1 MIKVVL
7 LKVSTLR
14 FFLQDPNQAFF
25 MDKLKFIN
33 CPSLRPIL
41 SATGT
46 PTYDLAKF
54 LVPILKPLTENEYTV
69 HDSFSFAND
78 VRKLSSK
85 NLMASLDVESLF
97 TNIPLEETI
106 DNIINDL
113 YLSTEKVHNFE
124 KHELKQLL
132 MFAAFE
138 SFFVFDG
145 EYYIQVDGVAMG
157 SPLGPT
163 LANAFLCY
171 YEKKWLRECPEKFLP
186 NVYKRY
192 VDDIFVTFESY
203 SQLLKFVD
211 YMNHQHPNLKFT
223 FEVEQNNSFSF
234 LDVKICRENDRFT
247 TSIYRKPTF
256 SGVFTHFDSFIPT
269 SYKHGLVN
277 TLIFRCFKICSSY
290 EKIHNEI
297 VSLKDILKHN
307 SYPKN
312 FIDNCIKKI
321 FDKLYV
327 SKKVYQTA
335 EKKSLLIVL
344 PFLGRLSFETRNR
357 LSSCIKS
364 QLPFCSLKIAYQS
377 KNRFSNLFKF
387 KESIPKYLRSHLIY
401 KFMCSCCNATYYGE
415 TKRHLFVRASEHLGI
430 TPLTQ
435 KRVKN
440 PKKSAIIDHI
450 LLEGHNATYDDFSIL
465 TTESNEFKLHLKESL
480 LIKRDKPELNRNCY
494 THPLELFD

>member
-1 MIKVVL
+1 MIK
-7 LKVSTLR
+7 KGSLR
-14 FFLQDPNQAFF
+14 IFLNHY
-25 MDKLKFIN
+25 LKFICPSGSKPGILYRQAKVHKPVKDN
-33 CPSLRPIL
+33 CPYLRPIL
-41 SATGT
+41 SAIGT

-54 LVPILKPLTENEYTV
+54 IVPILKPLTENEYTV

-85 NLMASLDVESLF
+85 NLMANLDVESLF

-113 YLSTEKVHNFE
+113 YLSSEKVHNFE

-163 LANAFLCY
+163 LPNAFLCY
-171 YEKKWLRECPEKFLP
+171 YDKKWLRECPEKFLP

-192 VDDIFVTFESY
+192 VDAIFVTFHSY

-211 YMNHQHPNLKFT
+211 YMNHQHSNLKFT
-223 FEVEQNNSFSF
+223 FEVEQNNSFSC

-290 EKIHNEI
+290 EKIHNE
-297 VSLKDILKHN
+297 
-307 SYPKN
+307 
-312 FIDNCIKKI
+312 
-321 FDKLYV
+321 
-327 SKKVYQTA
+327 
-335 EKKSLLIVL
+335 
-344 PFLGRLSFETRNR
+344 FL
-357 LSSCIKS
+357 
-364 QLPFCSLKIAYQS
+364 
-377 KNRFSNLFKF
+377 
-387 KESIPKYLRSHLIY
+387 
-401 KFMCSCCNATYYGE
+401 
-415 TKRHLFVRASEHLGI
+415 
-430 TPLTQ
+430 
-435 KRVKN
+435 
-440 PKKSAIIDHI
+440 
-450 LLEGHNATYDDFSIL
+450 
-465 TTESNEFKLHLKESL
+465 
-480 LIKRDKPELNRNCY
+480 
-494 THPLELFD
+494 

>member
-1 MIKVVL
+1 MVSFELLFRDITTTNLSNIQNETIKSKLRDTAFSSLISFDKNKPKNNLTKAELHAVNSLKQNNDIIIQKVDKGNTVVIIDKEAYKAKMKSL
-7 LKVSTLR
+7 IS
-14 FFLQDPNQAFF
+14 DPSKFKKLDIQNDKHLNFIL
-25 MDKLKFIN
+25 DKERKLKDILKPLYDKGCFTKSQYLKICPSGSKPSILYGQAKVHKPVKDN

-41 SATGT
+41 SVIGT
-46 PTYDLAKF
+46 RTYDLAKF

-132 MFAAFE
+132 MLAAFE

-171 YEKKWLRECPEKFLP
+171 YEKKWLRECPETFLP
-186 NVYKRY
+186 NVYKRH
-192 VDDIFVTFESY
+192 VDDIFVTFDSY
-203 SQLLKFVD
+203 SKLSKFVD
-211 YMNHQHPNLKFT
+211 YMNHQSPNLKFT

-269 SYKHGLVN
+269 SHKHGLVN
-277 TLIFRCFKICSSY
+277 TLIF
-290 EKIHNEI
+290 
-297 VSLKDILKHN
+297 
-307 SYPKN
+307 
-312 FIDNCIKKI
+312 
-321 FDKLYV
+321 
-327 SKKVYQTA
+327 
-335 EKKSLLIVL
+335 
-344 PFLGRLSFETRNR
+344 
-357 LSSCIKS
+357 
-364 QLPFCSLKIAYQS
+364 
-377 KNRFSNLFKF
+377 
-387 KESIPKYLRSHLIY
+387 
-401 KFMCSCCNATYYGE
+401 
-415 TKRHLFVRASEHLGI
+415 
-430 TPLTQ
+430 
-435 KRVKN
+435 
-440 PKKSAIIDHI
+440 
-450 LLEGHNATYDDFSIL
+450 
-465 TTESNEFKLHLKESL
+465 
-480 LIKRDKPELNRNCY
+480 
-494 THPLELFD
+494 